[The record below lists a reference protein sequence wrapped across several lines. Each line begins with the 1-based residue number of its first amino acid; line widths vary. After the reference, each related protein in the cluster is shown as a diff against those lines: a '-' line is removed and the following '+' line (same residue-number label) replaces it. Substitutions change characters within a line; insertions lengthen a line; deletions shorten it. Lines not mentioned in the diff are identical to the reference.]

1 MSFPALCRPPRL
13 HTSRFP
19 VQELTSLV
27 EAGRLD
33 YDVYIVLLRA
43 ALRSDVAIARVCRDR
58 GFAAAFRVAL
68 ARARTTKAEID
79 EALGKSVGGSGA
91 A

>member
-1 MSFPALCRPPRL
+1 VPWPPSPYNPA
-13 HTSRFP
+13 
-19 VQELTSLV
+19 QELTSLV

-68 ARARTTKAEID
+68 ARARATKAEID
-79 EALGKSVGGSGA
+79 EALGESVGDSGA